1 MSKSSNPRH
10 ARGSEEYSRVLGFTD
25 GIFAFAITLLVV
37 SITVPEP
44 DSSGGPASKADVF
57 GMLRGLW
64 PQIQA
69 FLVSFVIVAYAWIGH
84 HQLMARMEA
93 VDLPFMAWNLLYLL
107 LIVLLPLMTALIGLY
122 ESNPEA
128 VTVYA
133 IYFAVLFLVDLI
145 GFRLVWQ
152 RRLLR
157 EGVED
162 RHLRHGIW
170 AKAIPIGVFLVS
182 IPLVW
187 SVGPGW
193 ATLSWILIWPMEALL
208 DRLLRPV

>member
-1 MSKSSNPRH
+1 MSRAPSTRH

-37 SITVPEP
+37 SISIPEP
-44 DSSGGPASKADVF
+44 EPSGVLASRADVF

-69 FLVSFVIVAYAWIGH
+69 FLVSFVIVAYAWLGH

-133 IYFAVLFLVDLI
+133 LYFAVLFLVDLI

-157 EGVED
+157 HGIED

-170 AKAIPIGVFLVS
+170 AKTLPIGVFLIS

-193 ATLSWILIWPMEALL
+193 ATASWILIWPMEAFL
-208 DRLLRPV
+208 DRLIRPA